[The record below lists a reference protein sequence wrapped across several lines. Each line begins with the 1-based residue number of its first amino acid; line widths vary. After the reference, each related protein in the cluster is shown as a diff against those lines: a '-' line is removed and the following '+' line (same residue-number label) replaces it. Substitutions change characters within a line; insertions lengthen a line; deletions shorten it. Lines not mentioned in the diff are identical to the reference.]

1 MNRSRNNTNEFKYL
15 YYLNFLKFSKKKINN
30 YIIKDTINT
39 CCNYSFEKP
48 NNLKEIFN
56 SWDVFIN

>member
-15 YYLNFLKFSKKKINN
+15 NYLNFLKFSKKKINN
-30 YIIKDTINT
+30 DIIKDTINT

-56 SWDVFIN
+56 S